1 MAVRP
6 AITVAREEND
16 VILIFS
22 TQDWERT
29 TEDVM
34 DWIACLGGRCFR
46 INGEDL
52 IGTEGYTISLDS
64 RASEAKFVIDGTE
77 ISTSEVTAAW
87 YRRGGRF
94 NDYSVFNEVP
104 DHDVAVQL
112 DTHLH
117 SEMQQTAQSLYALLE
132 HKPWL
137 TRPSEARVNKMHV
150 LRTAAN
156 LGLDVPATI
165 ITNSRAELEA
175 FRDKHGRIITK
186 AISNGTAFYVGE
198 HRCVTYTE
206 EVHEAD
212 IADLPE
218 RFLPTL
224 AQELLV
230 KKYEIRIVYLAGRLY
245 PAAIFSQAD
254 PRTQIDFRHYNVQK
268 PNRTVPY
275 RIDPEVEESVRRLM
289 ETLGL
294 TTGSLDFVRTADDR
308 LVFLEVNP
316 VGQFGAFSGLC
327 NYNIEKDVAAYL
339 LTLG

>member
-1 MAVRP
+1 M
-6 AITVAREEND
+6 
-16 VILIFS
+16 ILIFS

-34 DWIACLGGRCFR
+34 DWITSLGGRCFR

-52 IGTEGYTISLDS
+52 IGTEGYSISLAS
-64 RASEAKFVIDGTE
+64 GSSEARFVIDGRE
-77 ISTSEVTAAW
+77 ISTAEVAAAW

-94 NDYSVFNEVP
+94 NDYSVFAEVP

-112 DTHLH
+112 DSHLR
-117 SEMQQTAQSLYALLE
+117 SEMQSTAQALYALLA

-137 TRPSEARVNKMHV
+137 TRPSEARVNKV
-150 LRTAAN
+150 SALKIASE

-165 ITNSRAELEA
+165 ITNARAELEA

-186 AISNGTAFYVGE
+186 AISDGTAFYVGDE
-198 HRCVTYTE
+198 RCVTFTE
-206 EVHEAD
+206 EVGHAD

-254 PRTQIDFRHYNVQK
+254 PRTQIDFRHYNRQK
-268 PNRTVPY
+268 PNRSVPY
-275 RIDPEVEESVRRLM
+275 RLDPEVEESMRRLM
-289 ETLGL
+289 GALGL
-294 TTGSLDFVRTADDR
+294 TTGSLDFVRTVDDR

-316 VGQFGAFSGLC
+316 VGQFGMVSGLC

-339 LTLG
+339 LSLG

>member
-1 MAVRP
+1 
-6 AITVAREEND
+6 

-34 DWIACLGGRCFR
+34 DWITSLGGRCFR

-52 IGTEGYTISLDS
+52 IGTQGYSISLDS
-64 RASEAKFVIDGTE
+64 GSSEARFVIDGRE
-77 ISTSEVTAAW
+77 ISTSEVSAAW
-87 YRRGGRF
+87 YRRRGRF
-94 NDYSVFNEVP
+94 NDYSVYAQVP

-112 DTHLH
+112 DTHLR
-117 SEMQQTAQSLYALLE
+117 SEMLSTAEGLYSLLAN
-132 HKPWL
+132 KPWL
-137 TRPSEARVNKMHV
+137 TRPTEARVNK
-150 LRTAAN
+150 LRALRVASE

-186 AISNGTAFYVGE
+186 AISDGTAFYVGE
-198 HRCVTYTE
+198 QRCVTYTE
-206 EVHEAD
+206 EVHQAD

-218 RFLPTL
+218 QFLPTL

-230 KKYEIRIVYLAGRLY
+230 KKYEIRIVYLAGKLY
-245 PAAIFSQAD
+245 PAAIFSQRD
-254 PRTQIDFRHYNVQK
+254 PQTQIDFRHYNSQK

-275 RIDPEVEESVRRLM
+275 RVAPEIEESVRRLM
-289 ETLGL
+289 GALGL

-316 VGQFGAFSGLC
+316 VGQFGGFSGLC
-327 NYNIEKDVAAYL
+327 NYNIEKDFAAHL
-339 LTLG
+339 LSLG

>member
-1 MAVRP
+1 M
-6 AITVAREEND
+6 
-16 VILIFS
+16 ILIFS

-34 DWIACLGGRCFR
+34 DWITSLGGRCFR

-52 IGTEGYTISLDS
+52 IGTEGYSISLDS
-64 RASEAKFVIDGTE
+64 ESSEARFVIDGRE
-77 ISTSEVTAAW
+77 ISTAEIAAVW

-94 NDYSVFNEVP
+94 NDYTVFAQVP

-112 DTHLH
+112 DTHLR
-117 SEMQQTAQSLYALLE
+117 SEMQSTAQSLYALLAN
-132 HKPWL
+132 KPWL
-137 TRPSEARVNKMHV
+137 TRPSEARVNKMSA
-150 LRTAAN
+150 LRIATEV
-156 LGLDVPATI
+156 GLDVPATL
-165 ITNSRAELEA
+165 ITNTRAELEA

-186 AISNGTAFYVGE
+186 AISDGTAFYVGDQ
-198 HRCVTYTE
+198 RCVTYTE
-206 EVHEAD
+206 EVHDAD

-230 KKYEIRIVYLAGRLY
+230 KKYELRIVYLDGRLY

-254 PRTQIDFRHYNVQK
+254 PQTRIDFRHYNNQR

-275 RIDPEVEESVRRLM
+275 RLDPEVEESVRRLM
-289 ETLGL
+289 NALGL
-294 TTGSLDFVRTADDR
+294 TTGSLDFVRTVDDR

-316 VGQFGAFSGLC
+316 VGQFGAFSGFC

-339 LTLG
+339 LSLG

>member
-1 MAVRP
+1 M
-6 AITVAREEND
+6 
-16 VILIFS
+16 ILIFS

-34 DWIACLGGRCFR
+34 DWITSLGGRCFR

-52 IGTEGYTISLDS
+52 IGTEGYSISLS
-64 RASEAKFVIDGTE
+64 SGSSEARFVIDGRE
-77 ISTSEVTAAW
+77 ISTADIAAAW

-94 NDYSVFNEVP
+94 NDYSVFAAVP

-112 DTHLH
+112 DSHLR
-117 SEMQQTAQSLYALLE
+117 SEMQSTAQALYALLAN
-132 HKPWL
+132 KPWL
-137 TRPSEARVNKMHV
+137 TRPSEARINKMNA
-150 LRTAAN
+150 LRIASD

-165 ITNSRAELEA
+165 ITNARAELEA
-175 FRDKHGRIITK
+175 FRAKHGRIITK
-186 AISNGTAFYVGE
+186 AISDGTAFYVGDM
-198 HRCVTYTE
+198 RCVTFTE
-206 EVHEAD
+206 EVGQAD
-212 IADLPE
+212 IAGLPE

-254 PRTQIDFRHYNVQK
+254 PRTEIDFRHYNLQK
-268 PNRTVPY
+268 PNRNVPY
-275 RIDPEVEESVRRLM
+275 RLDPEIEESVRRLM
-289 ETLGL
+289 GTLGL
-294 TTGSLDFVRTADDR
+294 TTGSLDFVRTVDDR

-316 VGQFGAFSGLC
+316 VGQFGMVSGLC

-339 LTLG
+339 LSLR

>member
-1 MAVRP
+1 M
-6 AITVAREEND
+6 
-16 VILIFS
+16 ILIFS

-34 DWIACLGGRCFR
+34 DWIASLGGRCFR

-52 IGTEGYTISLDS
+52 IGTEGYSISLDS
-64 RASEAKFVIDGTE
+64 RSSEARFVIDGRE
-77 ISTSEVTAAW
+77 ISTAEVEAAW

-94 NDYSVFNEVP
+94 NNYSVFAQVP

-112 DTHLH
+112 DSHLH
-117 SEMQQTAQSLYALLE
+117 SEMQSTAQSLYALLE
-132 HKPWL
+132 NKPWL
-137 TRPSEARVNKMHV
+137 TRPSQARVNKMTA
-150 LRTAAN
+150 LRVATE

-165 ITNSRAELEA
+165 ITNARAELEA

-186 AISNGTAFYVGE
+186 AISDGTAFYVGDQ
-198 HRCVTYTE
+198 RCVTFTE
-206 EVHEAD
+206 EVGPDD
-212 IADLPE
+212 IAGLPE

-224 AQELLV
+224 AQELLE

-245 PAAIFSQAD
+245 PAAIFSQTD
-254 PRTQIDFRHYNVQK
+254 PRTQIDFRHYNHEK

-275 RIDPEVEESVRRLM
+275 RLDPTVEESVRRLM
-289 ETLGL
+289 DALGL
-294 TTGSLDFVRTADDR
+294 TTGSLDFVRTVDDR

-327 NYNIEKDVAAYL
+327 NYNIEKDVAGHL
-339 LTLG
+339 LSLG

>member
-1 MAVRP
+1 
-6 AITVAREEND
+6 

-34 DWIACLGGRCFR
+34 DWITSLGGRCFR

-52 IGTEGYTISLDS
+52 IGTNGYSIALDAGS
-64 RASEAKFVIDGTE
+64 SEARFVIDGRE
-77 ISTSEVTAAW
+77 ISTAEVAAAW

-94 NDYSVFNEVP
+94 NDYSVFAQVP
-104 DHDVAVQL
+104 DHDVANQL
-112 DTHLH
+112 DSHLR
-117 SEMQQTAQSLYALLE
+117 SEMQSTAQSLYALLAN
-132 HKPWL
+132 KPWL
-137 TRPSEARVNKMHV
+137 TRPAEARVNKMSA
-150 LRTAAN
+150 LRIATE
-156 LGLDVPATI
+156 LGLDVPATL
-165 ITNSRAELEA
+165 ITNSRDELEA

-186 AISNGTAFYVGE
+186 AISDGTAFYVGE
-198 HRCVTYTE
+198 QRCVTYTE
-206 EVHEAD
+206 EVGYGD
-212 IADLPE
+212 IAGLPE

-230 KKYEIRIVYLAGRLY
+230 KKYEIRIVYLAGKLY

-254 PRTQIDFRHYNVQK
+254 PRTQIDFRHYNRQK

-275 RIDPEVEESVRRLM
+275 RVETGVEDSVRKLM
-289 ETLGL
+289 GALGL
-294 TTGSLDFVRTADDR
+294 TTGSLDFVRTVDDR

-339 LTLG
+339 LSLG

>member
-1 MAVRP
+1 
-6 AITVAREEND
+6 

-34 DWIACLGGRCFR
+34 DWITSLGGRCIR

-52 IGTEGYTISLDS
+52 IGTEGYSISLDS
-64 RASEAKFVIDGTE
+64 GSSEARFVIDGRE
-77 ISTSEVTAAW
+77 ISTAEVAATW

-94 NDYSVFNEVP
+94 NDYSVYAQVL

-112 DTHLH
+112 DTHLR
-117 SEMQQTAQSLYALLE
+117 SEMQSTAQSLYALLAN
-132 HKPWL
+132 KPWL
-137 TRPSEARVNKMHV
+137 TRPAEARVNKMSA
-150 LRTAAN
+150 LRIATE

-165 ITNSRAELEA
+165 ITNARAELEA
-175 FRDKHGRIITK
+175 FRDNHGRIITK
-186 AISNGTAFYVGE
+186 AISDGTAFYVGE
-198 HRCVTYTE
+198 QRCVTYTE
-206 EVHEAD
+206 EVRHAD

-230 KKYEIRIVYLAGRLY
+230 KKYELRIIYLAGRLY
-245 PAAIFSQAD
+245 PAAIFSQRD
-254 PRTQIDFRHYNVQK
+254 PRTQIDFRHYNQQN

-275 RIDPEVEESVRRLM
+275 RLDREVEEAVRKLM
-289 ETLGL
+289 SALGL
-294 TTGSLDFVRTADDR
+294 VTGSLDFVRTVNDR

-327 NYNIEKDVAAYL
+327 NYNIEKDVAAHL
-339 LTLG
+339 LSLG

>member
-1 MAVRP
+1 
-6 AITVAREEND
+6 

-34 DWIACLGGRCFR
+34 DWITSLGGRCFR

-52 IGTEGYTISLDS
+52 IGTEGYSISLDS
-64 RASEAKFVIDGTE
+64 ESSEARFVIDGRE
-77 ISTSEVTAAW
+77 ISTAEVAALW

-94 NDYSVFNEVP
+94 NDYTVFAQVP

-112 DTHLH
+112 DSHLR
-117 SEMQQTAQSLYALLE
+117 SEMQSTAQSLYALLAN
-132 HKPWL
+132 KPWL
-137 TRPSEARVNKMHV
+137 TRPSEARVNKMTA
-150 LRTAAN
+150 LRIASE

-186 AISNGTAFYVGE
+186 AISDGTAFYVGGQ
-198 HRCVTYTE
+198 RCVTFTE
-206 EVHEAD
+206 EVSHAD

-218 RFLPTL
+218 RFLPTQ

-230 KKYEIRIVYLAGRLY
+230 KKYELRIVYLAGRLY

-254 PRTQIDFRHYNVQK
+254 PRTQIDFRHYNNQK
-268 PNRTVPY
+268 PNRNVPY
-275 RIDPEVEESVRRLM
+275 RLDPEVEESVRELM
-289 ETLGL
+289 GALGL
-294 TTGSLDFVRTADDR
+294 TTGSLDFVRTVDDR

-316 VGQFGAFSGLC
+316 VGQFGAFSAFC
-327 NYNIEKDVAAYL
+327 NYNIEKDVASYL
-339 LTLG
+339 LSLG